1 MNSPILRATE
11 SRKTTRNWLAL
22 KQKFSELTNPV
33 KPAPLS
39 SSLLE
44 LEKKKRKKKRKKE
57 KKKKLF
63 EKLSPWYNRTGWLG
77 VKLQV
82 AYFQKLIQQELY
94 TVFQGTTRSCR

>member
-44 LEKKKRKKKRKKE
+44 LEKKKRKKKRKK
-57 KKKKLF
+57 KKSFLKN
-63 EKLSPWYNRTGWLG
+63 SHPDITVLG

-94 TVFQGTTRSCR
+94 TVFQGTTRNCR